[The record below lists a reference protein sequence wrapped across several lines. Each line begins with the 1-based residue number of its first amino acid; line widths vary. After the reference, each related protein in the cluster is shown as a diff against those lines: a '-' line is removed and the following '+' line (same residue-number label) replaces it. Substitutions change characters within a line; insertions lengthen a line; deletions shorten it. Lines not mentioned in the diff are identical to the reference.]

1 MAHEWILYID
11 SDATVLRA
19 TRNLLS
25 RYDLF
30 QLREDTGWMTDTL
43 IDHGVTGYDDGL
55 GALNAHQV
63 MWISPSVVKAGKD
76 GDDEAFGNSLGAEL
90 GAARHLDLATTQ
102 LPKDAPVLLFP
113 VNTEETHWSLLV
125 FSAAT
130 RAFVHYDSLGES
142 NAGAARALI
151 QKLHAKGY
159 LSRALDFTTSADV
172 ERQEDGYN
180 CGLYVIQ
187 FARALMRAGQTLSA
201 NPLGLI
207 TSASCDLLRGQML
220 RALEPL
226 FPPAPLAQPPPP
238 LGGESSARK
247 ERKPPEPTKKS
258 DSDVI
263 LKKSLMSTKSSRKK
277 KLKTALLLATNND
290 RDFTKC
296 FIHTSPSALT
306 VINGERAESLM
317 TLVDEGRT
325 LWEVLGESSSVPSPR
340 KPKGG
345 GFVSKY
351 STYVEKGGF
360 TLEPRLHPDTSEA
373 IQTDRTQSLLK
384 RVPAE
389 GFQPTFFQFQRQ
401 DMNTLLAHYEQNVP
415 DFHHNHQHIARSLI
429 LGMAMANFYLR
440 HGQPRFLPGDTRPES
455 LRTKPA
461 NDDGQRDEALA
472 RMPEPELD
480 EVDIS
485 AIAYGIGMHDCARA
499 SSGKDVWEHESARNC
514 FYYLRESGY
523 GNEYAAYVARMI
535 VKNEQNDDERK
546 EKPKPP
552 EEKGVSVAKVLTV
565 SKVDSRSAKK
575 GDAKNTARTD
585 EPKPPRLG
593 DLNEQIVHDADTL
606 EIHRVLNNKKFLPE
620 RLLFL
625 TDERLDR
632 VKLAEGRK
640 QEFREQLI
648 ADAAWFVH
656 ITEKIA
662 VPPEDGD
669 DGKPGGPGRVH
680 FEEGLK
686 SFRGVTKQFC
696 GYFEAH
702 ESVLIE
708 AIVQK
713 PRSFPF
719 FYQYYFHACF
729 DPKDAQF
736 LKLTPEERLVLVR
749 ARINTIERVTR
760 DHALA
765 TEALTAFNAT
775 GSTDYT
781 VENFGRDL
789 VQFQLT
795 ANLNCDDLEKVIDAV
810 DRGTK
815 LPAHLAQYWEIFF
828 KTGKQRVGASTDSVP
843 RDNAERFKV
852 QYQTPCES
860 PGFDRARRPKYAAIN
875 LAQTTSGACPK
886 YGDAAYILKPHLWRR
901 ITLTHNDTFSVG
913 VFPDDLCTPTHP
925 FTLLKQISGLRFQ
938 EDHLKLYAA
947 GRGQNDGLRR
957 AAQKKAAIPYI
968 EAHIHGLVEWAH
980 DVEEIRISVN
990 PASRDAYKSEEKV
1003 WDWGAFDAKLLA
1015 FAQLWATDERPGGIP
1030 VRYVSDESFEVFATR
1045 DDAMKQQNPLGAR
1058 TVTGKLSGAQ
1068 HHKAPPKPKLPVSD
1082 SKPPDS
1088 KPPDS
1093 KLPSSEAESTL

>member
-1 MAHEWILYID
+1 MAHEWILYLD
-11 SDATVLRA
+11 SDATVLRE
-19 TRNLLS
+19 TQNLLS
-25 RYDLF
+25 LYDLF

-43 IDHGVTGYDDGL
+43 IDFGVSAHDDGL
-55 GALNAHQV
+55 GPLNAHQV
-63 MWISPSVVKAGKD
+63 LWISPSVVKAGKD
-76 GDDEAFGNSLGAEL
+76 GDDEAFDNSLGAEL
-90 GAARHLDLATTQ
+90 GAPSHLDLPDTA
-102 LPKDAPVLLFP
+102 LPNGAPLLLFP

-125 FSAAT
+125 FSAASRT
-130 RAFVHYDSLGES
+130 FVHYDSLGES
-142 NAGAARALI
+142 NAGAAQALI
-151 QKLHAKGY
+151 RKLRARGY
-159 LSRALDFTTSADV
+159 LSRELDFTTSADV
-172 ERQEDGYN
+172 ERQVDGYN
-180 CGLYVIQ
+180 CGLYVVQ
-187 FARALMRAGQTLSA
+187 FARALMRAGLLLSA
-201 NPLGLI
+201 EQLRAI

-220 RALEPL
+220 LALEPR

-238 LGGESSARK
+238 LVGDPSARK
-247 ERKPPEPTKKS
+247 ERKRPEPKKKS

-263 LKKSLMSTKSSRKK
+263 LKKSALSTKRGRKSK
-277 KLKTALLLATNND
+277 VKTALLLATNND

-317 TLVDEGRT
+317 TLVDEART

-351 STYVEKGGF
+351 STYVDKGGF
-360 TLEPRLHPDTSEA
+360 TLEPKLHPDTSDA
-373 IQTDRTQSLLK
+373 VMTDRAQNVLK

-389 GFQPTFFQFQRQ
+389 GYQPTFFQFQRQ
-401 DMNTLLAHYEQNVP
+401 DLNTLLAHYEKNVP

-455 LRTKPA
+455 LRTRPG
-461 NDDGQRDEALA
+461 NEDGQRDAALA
-472 RMPEPELD
+472 LMPEPDSD

-514 FYYLRESGY
+514 FYFLRESGY

-552 EEKGVSVAKVLTV
+552 EEKEPSVPKVITV

-575 GDAKNTARTD
+575 GDAKNTTRTD
-585 EPKPPRLG
+585 EPKPPRQG

-606 EIHRVLNNKKFLPE
+606 EIHRVLNGKKFLSE

-625 TDERLDR
+625 NDERLDK
-632 VKLAEGRK
+632 VKLEKGRK

-662 VPPEDGD
+662 VPPEDGV
-669 DGKPGGPGRVH
+669 DGKPGGPGRMH
-680 FEEGLK
+680 FEEKLK
-686 SFRGVTKQFC
+686 SIRDVTKQFG

-713 PRSFPF
+713 PRAFPF

-736 LKLTPEERLVLVR
+736 LNLTPEERLVLVR
-749 ARINTIERVTR
+749 ARINTIERLSR

-765 TEALTAFNAT
+765 TEALATFNTT

-795 ANLNCDDLEKVIDAV
+795 ANLNCDDLVKVIDAV
-810 DRGTK
+810 DTGK
-815 LPAHLAQYWEIFF
+815 KEPAHLSQYWEIFF

-852 QYQTPCES
+852 QYQTPCETK
-860 PGFDRARRPKYAAIN
+860 GFDRARRPKYAAIN
-875 LAQTTSGACPK
+875 LAKTTSGACPK

-925 FTLLKQISGLRFQ
+925 FTLMKQISGLRFQ

-947 GRGQNDGLRR
+947 GRGQNDGLRK

-990 PASRDAYKSEEKV
+990 PASREAYKSKEKV
-1003 WDWGAFDAKLLA
+1003 WDWEAFDAKLLA

-1030 VRYVSDESFEVFATR
+1030 VRYVSDDSFEVFATR
-1045 DDAMKQQNPLGAR
+1045 EDAMKQQNPLGAQ
-1058 TVTGKLSGAQ
+1058 TLTGKLASAQ
-1068 HHKAPPKPKLPVSD
+1068 HHKAPPKPKPSKTGAKPLD
-1082 SKPPDS
+1082 SKPP
-1088 KPPDS
+1088 
-1093 KLPSSEAESTL
+1093 SSEAPSTL